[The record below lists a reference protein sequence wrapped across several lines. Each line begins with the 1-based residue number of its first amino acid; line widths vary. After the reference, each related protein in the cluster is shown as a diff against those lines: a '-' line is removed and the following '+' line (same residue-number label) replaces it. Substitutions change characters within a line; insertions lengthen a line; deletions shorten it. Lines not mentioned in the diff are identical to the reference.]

1 MRIMIIGIG
10 RLGGD
15 VAKQLRND
23 GHEIIAFDEDR
34 EACENLANESD
45 VLVINADGADVDKLE
60 DSDIE
65 KVDVIM
71 ATTGSD
77 EVNLMVCQIAKNK
90 NVPRIITRVNHD
102 RNEPLFT
109 QLGVHVI
116 SPLAIA
122 ANFFRNV
129 VSKDVKTI
137 AVLDGN
143 IELMSHIVEKGSRL
157 EGSLTKDIDFPD
169 GARVILLYKNGEP
182 LIPHGETKLSVGDRL
197 IILSTE
203 DAMDKALSKLG

>member
-1 MRIMIIGIG
+1 MIIGVG

-15 VAKQLRND
+15 VAVQLRKD

-34 EACENLANESD
+34 VACENLANESD
-45 VLVINADGADVDKLE
+45 VLVINANGADVEKLE
-60 DSDIE
+60 DAGIE
-65 KVDVIM
+65 KVDVVM

-77 EVNLMVCQIAKNK
+77 EVNLMVCEIAKNK
-90 NVPRIITRVNHD
+90 NVHRIITRVSQE
-102 RNEPLFT
+102 RNKVLFT

-116 SPLAIA
+116 NPLSIA

-129 VSKDVKTI
+129 VSRDVKTM

-143 IELMSHIVEKGSRL
+143 IELMSHIIEEDSHLNGTL
-157 EGSLTKDIDFPD
+157 MNDIDFPE
-169 GARVILLYKNGEP
+169 GARIILLYKNGDP
-182 LIPHGETKLSVGDRL
+182 IIPHEETKLAAGDRL

-203 DAMDKALSKLG
+203 KAMDKALSKLG

>member
-1 MRIMIIGIG
+1 MIIGVG

-15 VAKQLRND
+15 VARQLRKD
-23 GHEIIAFDEDR
+23 GHEIIAFDEDK
-34 EACENLANESD
+34 EACEELANESD
-45 VLVINADGADVDKLE
+45 VLVINADGADVEKLE
-60 DSDIE
+60 DTGIE
-65 KVDVIM
+65 KVDVVM

-77 EVNLMVCQIAKNK
+77 EVNLMVCEISKNK

-102 RNEPLFT
+102 RNKPLFT

-116 SPLAIA
+116 SPLGIA

-129 VSKDVKTI
+129 VSRDVRTI

-143 IELMSHIVEKGSRL
+143 IELMSHIIEKGSRL
-157 EGSLTKDIDFPD
+157 EGTLIKDMDFPE
-169 GARVILLYKNGEP
+169 GARVILLYKNGDP
-182 LIPHGETKLSVGDRL
+182 IIPHGETKLSPGDRL

-203 DAMDKALSKLG
+203 SAMDKALSKMD